1 MCTLKY
7 STNWNQKLC
16 LNIFAD
22 IRVYNK
28 NHHFEGNVVDVEY
41 QAKTGIIEF
50 KAEIEKVV
58 PIMLDKVSEAMWYMI
73 TGYDRENSLKI
84 ISQMYKNKGI
94 EIDKLF
100 FAILILRHRPDL
112 TTSKAS

>member
-1 MCTLKY
+1 MCKLKY

-16 LNIFAD
+16 LNLFAD

-28 NHHFEGNVVDVEY
+28 FNHYEGNVVDVEY
-41 QAKTGIIEF
+41 QSANGAIEF

-58 PIMLDKVSEAMWYMI
+58 PVMLEKVSEAMWYMI

-84 ISQMYKNKGI
+84 IRQMYKNKGI
-94 EIDKLF
+94 ELEKVL
-100 FAILILRHRPDL
+100 FAILIIKHRTDL
-112 TTSKAS
+112 TISKVS